1 MSSDLLRT
9 VEEHKGMREVAI
21 IGVGSTV
28 MGKFPEMLPYELGAK
43 AARAAIQDSGISPK
57 DLQFA
62 YCANLY
68 GGMVIGQA
76 ALGEIGSTDIELT
89 NIENACT
96 GGATA
101 IRKAWWDIA
110 SGLYDVGI
118 AIGVESITTSYMA
131 GKLITPA
138 RGDITGELGMN
149 MVARFALTQRRYMDT
164 FNVSLEQIAKVS
176 VKNHHNGCMNPYS
189 QYKKEFTIEE
199 VVNSR
204 PICEPITLLQCCPST
219 DGAAAAVL
227 VPLDLAA
234 KYTSQPVTIA
244 ASVLKSG
251 DYSFHW
257 EDITFSDMTFK
268 CANSAYEMAGLGP
281 EDVDVCELHD
291 AFAVN
296 ELQHYVEL
304 GFCKRGEEVGLLE
317 DGATSLGGRIPVN
330 TSGGLLSK
338 GHPVSASGVAQI
350 AELVWQLRGQA
361 GDRQVANA
369 RVGLAHVIG
378 GEVTGLE
385 SGAVAVHILKT

>member
-1 MSSDLLRT
+1 
-9 VEEHKGMREVAI
+9 MREVAI
-21 IGVGSTV
+21 IGVGCTV
-28 MGKFPEMLPYELGAK
+28 MGKFPERLPYELGAE
-43 AARAAIQDSGISPK
+43 AARAAVQDAGINPK

-76 ALGEIGSTDIELT
+76 VLGEIGVTDIELT
-89 NIENACT
+89 NVENACT

-110 SGLYDVGI
+110 SGLYDIGI
-118 AIGVESITTSYMA
+118 AVGVESITTSPIA
-131 GKLITPA
+131 GKLIPPA
-138 RGDITGELGMN
+138 KGDINGELGMN
-149 MVARFALTQRRYMDT
+149 MVSKFALTQRRYMDT

-176 VKNHHNGCMNPYS
+176 VKNHHNGCLNPYS

-199 VVNSR
+199 VINSR

-227 VPLDLAA
+227 VSRDLAK
-234 KYTSQPVTIA
+234 KYTSQPVIMA
-244 ASVLKSG
+244 ASALKSG
-251 DYSFHW
+251 DYSFRW
-257 EDITFSDMTFK
+257 EDITFSDMTYK
-268 CANSAYEMAGLGP
+268 CAHKAYEMAGLGP

-296 ELQHYVEL
+296 ELMHYVEL
-304 GFCKRGEEVGLLE
+304 GFCQRGEEVRLIE
-317 DGATSLGGRIPVN
+317 DGITEIGGKLPVN
-330 TSGGLLSK
+330 ASGGLLSK

-361 GDRQVANA
+361 GGRQVANA
-369 RVGLAHVIG
+369 KVGLAHVIG
-378 GEVTGLE
+378 GEVAGLE
-385 SGAVAVHILKT
+385 SGAAAVHILKR

>member
-1 MSSDLLRT
+1 MSSDLLRR
-9 VEEHKGMREVAI
+9 VEGFERMREVAI
-21 IGVGSTV
+21 IGVGCTV
-28 MGKFPEMLPYELGAK
+28 MGKFPERLPYELGAE
-43 AARAAIQDSGISPK
+43 AARAAIQDAGISPR

-76 ALGEIGSTDIELT
+76 VLGEIGITDIELT
-89 NIENACT
+89 NVENACT

-110 SGLYDVGI
+110 SGLYDIGI
-118 AIGVESITTSYMA
+118 AVGVESITTSPMA

-138 RGDITGELGMN
+138 KGDITGELGMN
-149 MVARFALTQRRYMDT
+149 MVARFALSQRRYMDT
-164 FNVSLEQIAKVS
+164 YDVSLEQIAKVS
-176 VKNHHNGCMNPYS
+176 VKNHRNGCLNPYS
-189 QYKKEFTIEE
+189 QYKKELTVEE
-199 VVNSR
+199 IIDSR

-219 DGAAAAVL
+219 DGAAAAIL
-227 VPLDLAA
+227 VPLELAE
-234 KYTSQPVTIA
+234 KYTRQPVTIA

-251 DYSFHW
+251 DYAFRW
-257 EDITFSDMTFK
+257 EDMTFSDMTYK
-268 CANSAYEMAGLGP
+268 CASSAYEMAGLGP

-291 AFAVN
+291 AFAMN

-304 GFCKRGEEVGLLE
+304 GFCKRGEETCLLE
-317 DGATSLGGRIPVN
+317 DGVTDLGGRIPVN

-350 AELVWQLRGQA
+350 VELVWQLRGQA
-361 GDRQVANA
+361 GERQVANA
-369 RVGLAHVIG
+369 KVGLAHVIG

-385 SGAVAVHILKT
+385 SGAVAVHILKV

>member
-1 MSSDLLRT
+1 MSSDLPGMAQELDR
-9 VEEHKGMREVAI
+9 MREVAI

-28 MGKFPEMLPYELGAK
+28 FGKLPEKLPYQLGAE
-43 AARAAIQDSGISPK
+43 AARAAVQDAGIAPQ
-57 DLQFA
+57 DVQFA

-76 ALGEIGSTDIELT
+76 VLGEIGITDIELT
-89 NIENACT
+89 NIENACA

-101 IRKAWWDIA
+101 LRKAWWDIA
-110 SGLYDVGI
+110 SGLYDIGI
-118 AIGVESITTSYMA
+118 VIGVESMTTSPIA
-131 GKLITPA
+131 GKLIPPA

-149 MVARFALTQRRYMDT
+149 MVAKFALSQRRYMDM
-164 FNVSLEQIAKVS
+164 FHVSLEQIAKVS
-176 VKNHHNGCMNPYS
+176 VKNHRNGCLNPYS
-189 QYKKEFTIEE
+189 QYRKELTIEE
-199 VVNSR
+199 IVNSR
-204 PICEPITLLQCCPST
+204 PICEPITLLQCCPAT
-219 DGAAAAVL
+219 DGAAAVIL
-227 VPLDLAA
+227 TSHDLAGR
-234 KYTSQPVTIA
+234 YTRKPVFIA

-251 DYSFHW
+251 DYSFRW
-257 EDITFSDMTFK
+257 EDITFSDMTYK
-268 CANSAYEMAGLGP
+268 CTRSAYEMAGLGP

-296 ELQHYVEL
+296 ELLHYVEL
-304 GFCKRGEEVGLLE
+304 GFCKRGEEVRLLE
-317 DGATSLGGRIPVN
+317 DGVTELGGKLPVN

-361 GDRQVANA
+361 GGRQVAGA
-369 RVGLAHVIG
+369 KVGLAHVVG

>member
-1 MSSDLLRT
+1 MSSGLRRT
-9 VEEHKGMREVAI
+9 VEGPKGMREVAI

-28 MGKFPEMLPYELGAK
+28 MGKFPEMLPYELGAQ
-43 AARAAIQDSGISPK
+43 AARAAIQDAGISPK

-76 ALGEIGSTDIELT
+76 ALGEIGTTDIELT

-101 IRKAWWDIA
+101 LRKAWWDIA
-110 SGLYDVGI
+110 SGLYDIGI

-227 VPLDLAA
+227 VSLDLAA
-234 KYTSQPVTIA
+234 KYTSQPVAIA

-257 EDITFSDMTFK
+257 EDMTFSDMTFK

-361 GDRQVANA
+361 GERQVANA

>member
-1 MSSDLLRT
+1 
-9 VEEHKGMREVAI
+9 MREVAI

-43 AARAAIQDSGISPK
+43 AARAAIQDAGISPK

-110 SGLYDVGI
+110 SGLYDIGI

-257 EDITFSDMTFK
+257 EDMTFSDMTYK
-268 CANSAYEMAGLGP
+268 CANSAYEMASLGP